1 MEKSACAI
9 PSGNNPETR
18 AAQLQLPESAW
29 QALLAPERFRVM
41 RNMGTEPP
49 FGNALWNNHQVGVYV
64 CASTGVPLFSSEDKF
79 DSGTGWPSFS
89 KPLEADVVAEQVD
102 RSHGMERREV
112 YATACGSHLGHVFPD
127 GPAPTYLRYCMNSA
141 ALEFVAAESPAT
153 IPELVN
159 SLRAKAEERMRSL
172 QEQATALS

>member
-9 PSGNNPETR
+9 PSGNSPETR

-29 QALLAPERFRVM
+29 QSVLPSERFRVM
-41 RNMGTEPP
+41 RQMGTEPP
-49 FGNALWNNHQVGVYV
+49 FGNAYWNNHQVGVYI

-89 KPLEADVVAEQVD
+89 QPLEEGVVAEQVD
-102 RSHGMERREV
+102 HSHGMERREV

-141 ALEFVAAESPAT
+141 SLEFIPAESPEALPQL
-153 IPELVN
+153 IAD
-159 SLRAKAEERMRSL
+159 LRVKAAERLETL
-172 QEQATALS
+172 QAQAV